1 MPDWSRA
8 DAERRHAEVERD
20 RSINPSCVLG
30 VERGEQAHADRGE
43 LLRRDAEW
51 AALVEGLRGALV
63 GMMRHHRIGEHSH
76 DIRCTIGTVGAYRK
90 EWKPETGCTG
100 CIAQAVLARP
110 TPARGEE
117 GKLTRPRG
125 GDSK

>member
-8 DAERRHAEVERD
+8 DAERRHEADDAEVND
-20 RSINPSCVLG
+20 G
-30 VERGEQAHADRGE
+30 VQLVNWLDLFTKAHADRGE